1 MSLSNLVESII
12 ADGVVDDAE
21 ALDFE
26 TAVYADG
33 EVERDEADAAF
44 AINNAVSGAANSPE
58 WERVFVR
65 VVTDY
70 VLQDDITP
78 GVVDDDEAA
87 YLIENI
93 EGDDTVDPIERALLV
108 NIRSQATAIS
118 PLLTEKLTE
127 YDI

>member
-1 MSLSNLVESII
+1 MSLDILVADII
-12 ADGVVDDAE
+12 ADGIVDDDE
-21 ALDFE
+21 ALRFE
-26 TAVYADG
+26 SQVYLDG

-108 NIRSQATAIS
+108 NIRDQATSIS
-118 PLLTEKLTE
+118 PVLLDKLTE

>member
-1 MSLSNLVESII
+1 MSLSALVESII
-12 ADGVVDDAE
+12 ADGVVDDQE

-26 TAVYADG
+26 TQVYLDG

-70 VLQDDITP
+70 VLQDDTTP
-78 GVVDDDEAA
+78 GIVDDDEAA

-93 EGDDTVDPIERALLV
+93 EGDDNVDPIERALLV

>member
-1 MSLSNLVESII
+1 MSLDQLVTSII
-12 ADGVVDDAE
+12 DDGVVDEGE

-33 EVERDEADAAF
+33 VIERDEADAAF
-44 AINNAVSGAANSPE
+44 QINDAVSGAANSPE

-70 VLQDDITP
+70 VLSDDVTP

-87 YLIENI
+87 YLIDQI
-93 EGDDTVDPIERALLV
+93 EGDGEVDPIERALLA
-108 NIRSQATAIS
+108 NIQTSATSIS
-118 PLLTEKLTE
+118 PLLVEKLTE
-127 YDI
+127 YGL